1 MCGNALYKK
10 CSAFPQKADV
20 CPSDE
25 MPLASQ
31 NSLNFRMEIL
41 SAEQIRA
48 WDEYTMQHEPITS
61 IDLME
66 RAAGSCLSWLEKA
79 GYLGR
84 SFSIYCGKGNNG
96 GDGLAL
102 ARMLSSLECAVSVHI
117 LEFGHIGTEDFQ
129 ANLALLHETPVEVR
143 FVQTEEHF
151 HPVPAGDML
160 IDALFGSGLNRKL
173 EGVAAALVDH
183 LNRSGNEIIAIDI
196 PSGLFVS
203 KSSKGNTVVRATHTL
218 SFQVYKPAFLMPE
231 NEAWVGEVHILD
243 IGLHP
248 GFLQKT
254 NSDAELLDAAIIGA
268 IYKPR
273 KSFAHKGNF
282 GHALLVTGAYGKI
295 GAAVLSG
302 RACLRTG
309 AGLVTI
315 LVPRCGYSI
324 IQTTLPEAMVLT
336 DEDEKIHTTLPPG
349 GHGGDLGSGGIQHSG
364 SGAAAG
370 GDGDSRLAATGPDAA
385 LDKYSVVGVGPG
397 LGQDPRTV
405 AFMWELL
412 RRYRKP
418 MVVDADALNILGANP
433 EMMGLLPPYSI
444 LSPHPKEFERLFG
457 PSTDDYARLDKAREM
472 ARQHQCIIIL
482 KGHYTF
488 IAMPGGKSYFNSTG
502 NAGMA
507 KGGSGDVL
515 TGILTALLGQSYSP
529 GEAALLGVYLHGLA
543 GDLAAAADSQE
554 SMLPTDLT
562 DQLGNAFRLIQKSQ

>member
-1 MCGNALYKK
+1 
-10 CSAFPQKADV
+10 
-20 CPSDE
+20 
-25 MPLASQ
+25 
-31 NSLNFRMEIL
+31 MEIF

-48 WDEYTMQHEPITS
+48 WDEYTMQHEPIAS

-66 RAAGSCLSWLEKA
+66 RAAARCLSWLEKA
-79 GYLGR
+79 GYPGH
-84 SFSIYCGKGNNG
+84 SFSIFCGKGNNG

-102 ARMLSSLECAVSVHI
+102 ARMLSSLDCAVTVHI

-129 ANLALLHETPVEVR
+129 ANLALLHQTPVEVR
-143 FVQTEEHF
+143 FVQNEEHF
-151 HPVPAGDML
+151 HPIPPGDIL

-173 EGVAAALVDH
+173 EGVTAQLVEH

-203 KSSKGNTVVRATHTL
+203 KSSKGNTIVRATHTL

-248 GFLQKT
+248 GFLQQT
-254 NSDAELLDAAIIGA
+254 QSEVELLDPAIIGD

-282 GHALLVTGAYGKI
+282 GHALLVTGSYGKI

-302 RACLRTG
+302 RSCLKTG

-315 LVPRCGYSI
+315 LVPGCGYTI
-324 IQTTLPEAMVLT
+324 LQTTLPEAMVLT
-336 DEDEKIHTTLPPG
+336 DDDERVHTTLPP
-349 GHGGDLGSGGIQHSG
+349 D
-364 SGAAAG
+364 
-370 GDGDSRLAATGPDAA
+370 AT

-397 LGQDPRTV
+397 VGQDPRTV
-405 AFMWELL
+405 AFLWELL

-433 EMMGLLPPYSI
+433 QMMDLLPPYSI
-444 LSPHPKEFERLFG
+444 LTPHPKEFERLFG
-457 PSTDDYARLDKAREM
+457 TAADDYARLDKAREM
-472 ARQHQCIIIL
+472 ARKYQCIIVL

-488 IAMPGGKSYFNSTG
+488 VAMPGGKGYFNSTG

-515 TGILTALLGQSYSP
+515 TGILTALLGQTYSP

-562 DQLGNAFRLIQKSQ
+562 GHLGKAFQLIEKRQ

>member
-1 MCGNALYKK
+1 
-10 CSAFPQKADV
+10 
-20 CPSDE
+20 
-25 MPLASQ
+25 
-31 NSLNFRMEIL
+31 MEIL

-48 WDEYTMQHEPITS
+48 WDEYTMQHEPIAS

-102 ARMLSSLECAVSVHI
+102 ARMLSSLDCAVSVHI

-151 HPVPAGDML
+151 HPIPPGDIL
-160 IDALFGSGLNRKL
+160 IDALLGSGLNRKL
-173 EGVAAALVDH
+173 EGVTAGLVEH

-203 KSSKGNTVVRATHTL
+203 SSSKGNTIVRAMHTL
-218 SFQVYKPAFLMPE
+218 SFQIYKPAFLMPE

-254 NSDAELLDAAIIGA
+254 NSDAELLDTSIIGA

-302 RACLRTG
+302 RSCLRTG

-315 LVPRCGYSI
+315 LVPRCGYDI

-336 DEDEKIHTTLPPG
+336 DEDENVHTALPSTL
-349 GHGGDLGSGGIQHSG
+349 DN
-364 SGAAAG
+364 
-370 GDGDSRLAATGPDAA
+370 
-385 LDKYSVVGVGPG
+385 YSVVGVGPG

-405 AFMWELL
+405 AFLWELL

-418 MVVDADALNILGANP
+418 MVVDADALNILGAHP

-444 LSPHPKEFERLFG
+444 LTPHPKEFERLFG
-457 PSTDDYARLDKAREM
+457 ASADDFARVDKAREM
-472 ARQHQCIIIL
+472 ARLHQCIIVL

-562 DQLGNAFRLIQKSQ
+562 DHLGNAFQIIQKSQ